1 MVTILKLAFRNVMRN
16 RRRSLI
22 TICVITIGIA
32 SYVLMSALIDGF
44 SSQSIE
50 NLKKLDTAHI
60 KVFNQNYWDNKV
72 QEPLDYLISDYKN
85 VEKTILQNKEVE
97 SIAHRTTFQARA
109 YVSRY
114 EMPCICIGIDSDN
127 GDKQVYEISK
137 SIVKGEYKLEGN
149 SALIGVDNAKLFN
162 LSPGDF
168 LALEF
173 KDKNGIYD
181 AIQVQ
186 IAGIFNTGHPEIDK
200 NVIYLPF
207 NLTQERLDLQNAVT
221 EIGIKLKHEN
231 KINELQHKLQTE
243 LGKDYSVM
251 TWREQAKDFIKFSQ
265 AKSMGKNVVLFI
277 LLLIVTV
284 GIWNTMLMSVLERIR
299 EIGMIMAL
307 GMRRSRVQ
315 RIFLTEGAVIG
326 ALGSILGMIIGLI
339 GVIYF
344 SKAGINITSLVGER
358 TVGYI
363 IKDYVFLRVQLL
375 PFVISFLMGVGISI
389 LASIVPARYGS
400 KLIPTEALRRY

>member
-1 MVTILKLAFRNVMRN
+1 MV
-16 RRRSLI
+16 
-22 TICVITIGIA
+22 
-32 SYVLMSALIDGF
+32 DGF
-44 SSQSIE
+44 ASQSIE

-60 KVFNQNYWDNKV
+60 KIFNVNYWDNRV
-72 QEPLDYLISDYKN
+72 QEPLDYLISDYKD
-85 VEKTILQNKEVE
+85 VEKIILKNDEVE
-97 SIAHRTTFQARA
+97 SITHRTSFQARA
-109 YVSRY
+109 YISRY
-114 EMPCICIGIDSDN
+114 EMPCICIGIDSDD
-127 GDKQVYEISK
+127 GDKKVYEISK
-137 SIVKGEYKLEGN
+137 SIIEGEYKLEGN

-186 IAGIFNTGHPEIDK
+186 IAGIFNTGHPEIDR
-200 NVIYLPF
+200 NVLYLPF
-207 NLTQERLDLQNAVT
+207 HLTQERLDMQDDVT

-231 KINELQHKLQTE
+231 QLNKIQKKLQVQ

-265 AKSMGKNVVLFI
+265 AKNMGKNVVLFI

-307 GMRRSRVQ
+307 GMRKSRVQ

-326 ALGSILGMIIGLI
+326 ALGAILGMIIGLI
-339 GVIYF
+339 GVIYL
-344 SKAGINITSLVGER
+344 SETGINVTSLVGER

-363 IKDYVFLRVQLL
+363 IKDYVYVRIQLL
-375 PFVISFLMGVGISI
+375 PFIISFLMGVGISI

-400 KLIPTEALRRY
+400 KLIPMEALRRY